1 MVWKN
6 TMATDQTDGEP
17 PSRGSTMRVNIGC
30 TANSSSALVNTAAVN
45 TARTR
50 ARRRPWT
57 RVCCGAEWFRFM
69 PILEPRVW
77 EKRRELEHSAWR
89 RATRLAAGGRTPAR

>member
-17 PSRGSTMRVNIGC
+17 PSRGNTIRVNMGC

-45 TARTR
+45 IASTR
-50 ARRRPWT
+50 AQCHAGAWDCR
-57 RVCCGAEWFRFM
+57 GAE
-69 PILEPRVW
+69 
-77 EKRRELEHSAWR
+77 
-89 RATRLAAGGRTPAR
+89 